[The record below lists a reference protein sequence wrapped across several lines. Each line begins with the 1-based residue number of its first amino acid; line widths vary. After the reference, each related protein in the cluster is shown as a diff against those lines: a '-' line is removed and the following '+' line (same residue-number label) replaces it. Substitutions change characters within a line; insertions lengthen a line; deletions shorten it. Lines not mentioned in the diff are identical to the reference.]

1 MRSIAKQSLY
11 FSAYPLKAL
20 EQAAAKSV
28 ENVQSPYLRSLLSGK
43 TKTLTRLRISP
54 MANPYPVGTG
64 KNLTLRPTLPNT
76 KEPEGKEWFNH
87 YE

>member
-28 ENVQSPYLRSLLSGK
+28 ETVQSPYLRSLLSGK
-43 TKTLTRLRISP
+43 TMTRLRISP

-64 KNLTLRPTLPNT
+64 KSLTLRPTLSNT